1 MAKGNRT
8 KGKLQRKQY
17 ELVRFEDIS
26 TSLAKLNEFKF
37 AIQLISQGMSV
48 PEACKKAGL
57 EMQTFYNIKNYD
69 PELTKVYYEALK
81 RRTDTDIEK
90 VRNDVLNCNKDTAFP
105 AKIKT
110 EFVKWIGA
118 KLNPNV
124 YGDVDN
130 KPPVNLEIK
139 IGGELVTV
147 KGGNKK

>member
-8 KGKLQRKQY
+8 KGRKQKVKY
-17 ELVRFEDIS
+17 EMVKMSDLN
-26 TSLAKLNEFKF
+26 TSLAKLEEFKF
-37 AIQLISQGMSV
+37 AIQLVSKGMSV
-48 PEACKKAGL
+48 PEACKQAGL
-57 EMQTFYNIKNYD
+57 DQDTFYNIKNYD
-69 PELTKVYYEALK
+69 PELQKVYYEALK

>member
-8 KGKLQRKQY
+8 KNPVRKVKY
-17 ELVRFEDIS
+17 EMVKMSDLS

-48 PEACKKAGL
+48 PNACKEAKL

-90 VRNDVLNCNKDTAFP
+90 VRNDVLTADKETAFP

-110 EFVKWIGA
+110 EFVKWISA

>member
-8 KGKLQRKQY
+8 KNPIRKVKY
-17 ELVRFEDIS
+17 EMVKIS
-26 TSLAKLNEFKF
+26 DLNASLAKLNEFKF

-48 PEACKKAGL
+48 PDACKEAGL
-57 EMQTFYNIKNYD
+57 EKQTFYNIKNYD

-81 RRTDTDIEK
+81 RRTDIDIEK

>member
-1 MAKGNRT
+1 MADRT
-8 KGKLQRKQY
+8 KNRRRKITY
-17 ELVRFEDIS
+17 EMVKMSDLS
-26 TSLAKLNEFKF
+26 TSLAKLKEFKF
-37 AIQLISQGMSV
+37 AIHLISQGMSV
-48 PEACKKAGL
+48 PDACKEAGL
-57 EMQTFYNIKNYD
+57 EPQTFYNIKNYD

>member
-8 KGKLQRKQY
+8 TGRKQKVKY
-17 ELVRFEDIS
+17 EMVKMSDLS
-26 TSLAKLNEFKF
+26 KSLAKLNEFKF
-37 AIQLISQGMSV
+37 AIKLISEGMSV
-48 PEACKKAGL
+48 PDACKEAGIDKP
-57 EMQTFYNIKNYD
+57 TFYNIKNYD
-69 PELTKVYYEALK
+69 PELQKVYYEALK
-81 RRTDTDIEK
+81 RRTDNDIER
-90 VRNDVLNCNKDTAFP
+90 VRTDVLTADKDTAFP

-110 EFVKWIGA
+110 EFIKWISA

-130 KPPVNLEIK
+130 RPPVNLEIK